1 MYSTLTSA
9 VVSVGFMRSMKVSKL
24 SPVSPSAM
32 HQVSGLPFARPV
44 IQCEVAGAPIEQCP
58 PILPLKS
65 KYIDRSTSIPEPV
78 ADSTTVET
86 SVEERPAISSTKTAV
101 SYTHLRAHETRHDLV

>member
-65 KYIDRSTSIPEPV
+65 KFIDRSTTIPEPV

-86 SVEERPAISSTKTAV
+86 V
-101 SYTHLRAHETRHDLV
+101 SYTHLRAHETGHDIVCRLLREK